1 MYLNS
6 HETITRHGINLNTD
20 LSGEIELLDYCEG
33 NTYGVACYSGLVFFD
48 FEGVE
53 YFVEF
58 NAAWYEDGSSDYWD
72 ANGEIQRA
80 ADNDDGEYSTAEEVT
95 TIEKAFGGAAN
106 VYQALLDAMAKATE
120 AAKPRA
126 MQYLRDCIE
135 NGDL

>member
-33 NTYGVACYSGLVFFD
+33 DTRGVACYSGLVFFD

-53 YFVEF
+53 YFIEF

-72 ANGEIQRA
+72 ANGEIKRA
-80 ADNDDGEYSTAEEVT
+80 ADNDDGEYSTDEEVT
-95 TIEKAFGGAAN
+95 AIENAFGGAAN

-120 AAKPRA
+120 AAKPQA
-126 MQYLRDCIE
+126 MRYLRECIE
-135 NGDL
+135 NGDF

>member
-6 HETITRHGINLNTD
+6 YETITRHGVQIDTEF
-20 LSGEIELLDYCEG
+20 SGDIELLDNCEG
-33 NTYGVACYSGLVFFD
+33 DTRGVVCHSGLVSFD

-53 YFVEF
+53 YFFEF
-58 NAAWYEDGSSDYWD
+58 HATWFEDDTIDYWD
-72 ANGEIQRA
+72 DNGEIRRA

-95 TIEKAFGGAAN
+95 AIEKAFGGAAN

-126 MQYLRDCIE
+126 MQYLKDCID
-135 NGDL
+135 NGEF

>member
-6 HETITRHGINLNTD
+6 YETIIRHGVQID
-20 LSGEIELLDYCEG
+20 AEFSGDIEPLENDEG

-53 YFVEF
+53 YFIEF

-72 ANGEIQRA
+72 ANGEIRRA

-95 TIEKAFGGAAN
+95 AIEKAFGGAAN

-126 MQYLRDCIE
+126 MQYLKDCID
-135 NGDL
+135 NGEF

>member
-1 MYLNS
+1 MYLNNY
-6 HETITRHGINLNTD
+6 ETITRHGINLNTD
-20 LSGEIELLDYCEG
+20 LSGEIEPLDYCEG
-33 NTYGVACYSGLVFFD
+33 DTRGVACYSGLVFFD

-53 YFVEF
+53 CFIEF

-72 ANGEIQRA
+72 ANGEIRRA

-126 MQYLRDCIE
+126 MQYLKDCID
-135 NGDL
+135 NGEF